1 MPRSTCWGLLV
12 ASWSRIATRLRVPL
26 GFLFAAAY
34 LWFARPKWLSVAAG
48 AVFIAGGLAIR
59 AAASGHI
66 RKNRELSTTGPYAYT
81 RNPLYLGSL
90 LIAVGFVIASRNLW
104 IGLGAVAMFLVIYL
118 PVIRAE
124 EEYLR
129 SAFPRYE
136 QYAAAV
142 PRFWPRLSPYLPG
155 DEGTEGYS
163 RALYMRHREYNALVG
178 SALMLAA
185 LIAKMLVAH

>member
-1 MPRSTCWGLLV
+1 M

-48 AVFIAGGLAIR
+48 SVFIAAGLAIR

-90 LIAVGFVIASRNLW
+90 LIAIGFVIASRNLW
-104 IGLGAVAMFLVIYL
+104 IGLGAVAMFLIIYL
-118 PVIRAE
+118 PVVRAE

-129 SAFPRYE
+129 TTFPAYE

-142 PRFWPRLSPYLPG
+142 PRFWPRLSPYRLGP
-155 DEGTEGYS
+155 EGAEGYS